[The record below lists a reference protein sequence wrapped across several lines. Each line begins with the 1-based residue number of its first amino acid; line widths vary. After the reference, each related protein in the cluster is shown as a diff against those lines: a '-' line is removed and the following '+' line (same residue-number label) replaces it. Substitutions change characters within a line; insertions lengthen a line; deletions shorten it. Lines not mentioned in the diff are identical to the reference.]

1 MTKSFRLAFSIQ
13 EEEAFPSTKSGK
25 NTISCVKER
34 KKTREKTMDFLPELA
49 QCEEGNWEGSFYF
62 KQGRAKIRAAID
74 QRMLEMQP

>member
-1 MTKSFRLAFSIQ
+1 MRQRK
-13 EEEAFPSTKSGK
+13 
-25 NTISCVKER
+25 

-74 QRMLEMQP
+74 